1 MVILR
6 PGGHV
11 REPCTFIQIIVDVFL
26 THSQGIQLPPFDVG
40 HETLKR
46 SKGTED
52 MHMFSARVRA
62 PEVFATNCPTR
73 QKPLRCHK
81 AKSQIR
87 HQKFQSKFPL
97 QTFPK
102 HSHLFQST
110 TKGMPV
116 CHRLCLAE
124 PTIAPPNC
132 WCVFFVHS
140 TGVPCLLC

>member
-1 MVILR
+1 MENTCHLEPCKLVNSASVQRMAFMSFLELLFPGSHAKILSYTAEKMVILR

-73 QKPLRCHK
+73 QNL
-81 AKSQIR
+81 
-87 HQKFQSKFPL
+87 
-97 QTFPK
+97 
-102 HSHLFQST
+102 
-110 TKGMPV
+110 
-116 CHRLCLAE
+116 
-124 PTIAPPNC
+124 
-132 WCVFFVHS
+132 
-140 TGVPCLLC
+140 

>member
-11 REPCTFIQIIVDVFL
+11 REPCTFIPIIVDVFL
-26 THSQGIQLPPFDVG
+26 TYSQGIQLPPFDVG

-73 QKPLRCHK
+73 QNL
-81 AKSQIR
+81 
-87 HQKFQSKFPL
+87 
-97 QTFPK
+97 
-102 HSHLFQST
+102 
-110 TKGMPV
+110 
-116 CHRLCLAE
+116 
-124 PTIAPPNC
+124 
-132 WCVFFVHS
+132 
-140 TGVPCLLC
+140 